1 MASEQYTYFLRS
13 PFFLT
18 HPVDTANVCEN
29 IALTDIYFWS
39 HAIIASRM
47 ENSVCVSSTGALLCI
62 YVHVRIFH
70 FYFIELQHSFSHH
83 CVDIFVDMCRYA
95 M

>member
-1 MASEQYTYFLRS
+1 MHFI
-13 PFFLT
+13 
-18 HPVDTANVCEN
+18 DTANVCEN
-29 IALTDIYFWS
+29 IALRFIFGL

-47 ENSVCVSSTGALLCI
+47 ENSACVSSTGALLCI

-70 FYFIELQHSFSHH
+70 LYFTELQHSFSHH
-83 CVDIFVDMCRYA
+83 CVDIFVDMCEDIFVDMCRYA